1 MVIVITERTNR
12 HIPTIL
18 QQQQQKQQQYNTI
31 DQKHYN
37 TTIL

>member
-12 HIPTIL
+12 HIPPIL
-18 QQQQQKQQQYNTI
+18 QQQQKQQQYNTI